1 MDHFAIDL
9 GSRESQVCVRDEKG
23 QIVLER
29 RVLTRILPTLM
40 RKQAPCRVV
49 METCAEAFGVADAA
63 LEMGHQVRVVPATL
77 VRALGVG
84 ARGIKTDIRDA
95 RVLSEASVRIDL
107 PSVHVPTMSSRDG
120 KAMCNMRDVLVK
132 ARTMLIN
139 AERGYLR
146 TKAIKV
152 IRGDSETFP
161 TRLEKTLVKLATK
174 EPSST
179 KVSATP
185 ASAAPPASAIK
196 KGSSKGRKAAKA
208 SSDAQPSS
216 TTPAATK
223 FPSGLSASG
232 ALPVFADRVVCA
244 VGQLTEWIEQADQE
258 LAERVAPDPICQRLM
273 TIPGVGPVCS
283 TRFVTT
289 LDTVERFATVAQ
301 LQSYLGLVPGE
312 HQSGD
317 KQRRT
322 KTIKCGAAQAR
333 SALVQSAWCLYR
345 TRKTDPIVVWAL
357 EVEKRRGRKIA
368 IGALARKLAAV
379 MFVIWRDGTTYN
391 PFHATHK
398 NSKQSEVSSTD

>member
-1 MDHFAIDL
+1 MEHFAIDL
-9 GSRESQVCVRDEKG
+9 GSRESQVCVRDEQG
-23 QIVLER
+23 HIVLER
-29 RVLTRILPTLM
+29 RVLTRSLSSQM
-40 RKQAPCRVV
+40 RKRPPSRVV

-63 LEMGHQVRVVPATL
+63 LEMGHEVRVVPATL

-152 IRGDSETFP
+152 VRGDSESFP
-161 TRLEKTLVKLATK
+161 ARLEKTLMK
-174 EPSST
+174 ERASANM
-179 KVSATP
+179 SATP
-185 ASAAPPASAIK
+185 GSTAPPTSTK
-196 KGSSKGRKAAKA
+196 KSSSKGRKGATA
-208 SSDAQPSS
+208 SSDAQPSPP
-216 TTPAATK
+216 TPAPTK

-232 ALPVFADRVVCA
+232 VLPVFADRVLCA

-258 LAERVAPDPICQRLM
+258 LAERVAPDPVCQRLM
-273 TIPGVGPVCS
+273 SIPGVGPVCS

-368 IGALARKLAAV
+368 ISALARKLAAV
-379 MFVIWRDGTTYN
+379 MFVIWRDGTTYD
-391 PFHATHK
+391 PFRTTQK
-398 NSKQSEVSSTD
+398 ISKHSEVSSTD